1 LGVSKKLG
9 IQSNL
14 VALDNNEIKVSDDLE
29 NHLIIIGYGVNGS
42 NLAKAATASSIPFI
56 VIEFDAEIVKRERE
70 KGLPI
75 IFGDATQDHI
85 LETVHLQ
92 NARAAVVAIS
102 DNNATKQVV
111 KNIRNHSDSL
121 YLVVRT
127 RFIKEISEL
136 FALGADE
143 VIPEEFETSVQ
154 IFTHVLHNF
163 LVPED
168 DIDQIVEKVR
178 ADNYQLFKGEL
189 KQPKS
194 FKPNNLADFNITCV
208 SIATDSNHFLGKPL
222 KELNLRVDFGINI
235 LGIKRKEK
243 LMQNIQPDDVL
254 LQGDKVYIQGKQSK
268 IEQFY
273 KLVK

>member
-1 LGVSKKLG
+1 
-9 IQSNL
+9 
-14 VALDNNEIKVSDDLE
+14 
-29 NHLIIIGYGVNGS
+29 
-42 NLAKAATASSIPFI
+42 
-56 VIEFDAEIVKRERE
+56 
-70 KGLPI
+70 
-75 IFGDATQDHI
+75 
-85 LETVHLQ
+85 
-92 NARAAVVAIS
+92 
-102 DNNATKQVV
+102 
-111 KNIRNHSDSL
+111 
-121 YLVVRT
+121 
-127 RFIKEISEL
+127 
-136 FALGADE
+136 
-143 VIPEEFETSVQ
+143 
-154 IFTHVLHNF
+154 LHNF